1 MVFVVEQLIKTN
13 PASCNEL
20 DKDGLTPLHHAAR
33 GNFLRIIQSL
43 LDAGAGETKNR
54 DPSFFVIR
62 LKKTFVSIIIF
73 FRNEISWLPVNAWER
88 NDD

>member
-1 MVFVVEQLIKTN
+1 MVVVVEQLIKTN

-43 LDAGAGETKNR
+43 LDAGAGETANR
-54 DPSFFVIR
+54 DSSLFFFCNIR
-62 LKKTFVSIIIF
+62 LKKTFVSIII
-73 FRNEISWLPVNAWER
+73 
-88 NDD
+88 

>member
-54 DPSFFVIR
+54 DPSFFVIK
-62 LKKTFVSIIIF
+62 LKKPLYPLSFSFETKYH
-73 FRNEISWLPVNAWER
+73 
-88 NDD
+88 DYQ

>member
-1 MVFVVEQLIKTN
+1 MVCVVEQLIKTN

-62 LKKTFVSIIIF
+62 LKNPLYPLLFSFKTKYH
-73 FRNEISWLPVNAWER
+73 
-88 NDD
+88 DYQ

>member
-62 LKKTFVSIIIF
+62 WKKKTYPFLFSF
-73 FRNEISWLPVNAWER
+73 KTKYHDYQL
-88 NDD
+88 